1 MTADSDLTG
10 KRDGLLMVLD
20 AGGGGGRC
28 LLIDTTGREVSFAY
42 RPWTMKTPED
52 NPMAS
57 VFDPDEWWG
66 ALVDASREALAKATD
81 GRPAGALDA
90 ADVGRRVLAISTTSL
105 RDAAVFVDADGQ
117 ELYCGTNRDARAIGL
132 GFEIAQNLGQTHW
145 HITTRWPL
153 GLDPAA
159 RLLWFKQTDPDLFG
173 RVRHVLMIN
182 SWLIYRLTGVASAEP
197 TNASSS
203 GLFDVEK
210 GVWSPELAAAHGFDA
225 GLLPPLLW
233 PGQVVGGLTPE
244 AAQAFGLPP
253 GLPVVAGPA
262 DSQAGCLGSGAW
274 EPGDTTVIAGT
285 TVPVMQVTDRPFR
298 DPSHRIWMGAYAAP
312 GRWVVESNGGMAGSV
327 YAWYASTFAGG
338 AAPGGASVPPG
349 SPAGHGPGVYDVL
362 ENEIEAAP
370 PAQIQAWLG
379 PQVANFSSIPFPGEA
394 TIKFPALGVFCTPTR
409 GALARAV
416 LENIAYA
423 IKGNIEQLPEKPAL
437 VRVCGGLSRS
447 PSFVRLL
454 AAVLGVP
461 VVVPRVREATGT
473 GAAIAA
479 AVGAGVYP
487 DLETAMK
494 AMVALEE
501 PCRPDPALT
510 GPYGAGYATWRAG
523 CPG

>member
-1 MTADSDLTG
+1 MTADKVGRDTPPGSDS
-10 KRDGLLMVLD
+10 LLMVLD

-57 VFDPDEWWG
+57 VFDPDEWWE

-81 GRPAGALDA
+81 GRAAGGRPLGA
-90 ADVGRRVLAISTTSL
+90 AAVGRRVLAISTTSL
-105 RDAAVFVDADGQ
+105 RDAAVFIDGGGQ

-132 GFEIAQNLGQTHW
+132 GFEIAQNLGETHW

-159 RLLWFKQTDPDLFG
+159 RLLWFKQTDAALFG
-173 RVRHVLMIN
+173 RVRHILMVN
-182 SWLIYRLTGVASAEP
+182 SWLAYRLTGVASAEP

-233 PGQVVGGLTPE
+233 PGQVVGGLAPQAAE
-244 AAQAFGLPP
+244 ALGLPP
-253 GLPVVAGPA
+253 DIPVVAGPA

-274 EPGDTTVIAGT
+274 APGDTTVIAGT
-285 TVPVMQVTDRPFR
+285 TLPVMQVTDRPFR
-298 DPSHRIWMGAYAAP
+298 DPSHRIWMGAYVAP

-327 YAWYASTFAGG
+327 YAWCASTFGG
-338 AAPGGASVPPG
+338 G
-349 SPAGHGPGVYDVL
+349 SGVYDVL

-370 PAQIQAWLG
+370 PAQVQAWLG

-394 TIKFPALGVFCTPTR
+394 TIKFPALGVFCTPSR

-423 IKGNIEQLPEKPAL
+423 VKGNIEQLPEKPAL

-447 PSFVRLL
+447 PAFVRLL
-454 AAVLGVP
+454 AAVLDIP
-461 VVVPRVREATGT
+461 VVAPRVREATGT

-487 DLETAMK
+487 DLAKAMK
-494 AMVALEE
+494 AMVAFEE

-510 GPYGAGYATWRAG
+510 GPYEAGYATWRAG